1 MGNFILAK
9 LNIYI
14 LDSVKLFL
22 WDTWFLQNS
31 FKEELARTKNNMII
45 Y

>member
-1 MGNFILAK
+1 MENFILAK
-9 LNIYI
+9 YNI

-22 WDTWFLQNS
+22 WDTWFSQNS
-31 FKEELARTKNNMII
+31 FKEEHARENNMII